1 VVRVGLLFRPILV
14 VLAAADLVKA
24 QQILGLALQV
34 KVMQADQLLVQ
45 MRARAVVAAQ
55 AQLEAMV
62 LGQ

>member
-1 VVRVGLLFRPILV
+1 
-14 VLAAADLVKA
+14 
-24 QQILGLALQV
+24 
-34 KVMQADQLLVQ
+34 MQADQLLVQ